1 MCCLNNA
8 SEFFIT
14 PVCCLTMLEEKFI
27 QYLSSP
33 IGLLKIVATAEG
45 IAEVNFVEQHTDGE
59 NPSSLTQQCA
69 QELQEYFD
77 GQRQTFTCK
86 LNPEGTAFQQKVW
99 QLLHT
104 ISCGQTAT
112 YLQQSQR
119 LGDVK
124 AIRAV
129 GNANGKNPIAI
140 IIPCHRVIG
149 TNGKLVGYAG
159 GAWRKQWLLEHER
172 YISTGFK
179 KLL

>member
-1 MCCLNNA
+1 M
-8 SEFFIT
+8 
-14 PVCCLTMLEEKFI
+14 LTEKFI

-33 IGLLKIVATAEG
+33 IGLLKIVAITDG
-45 IAEVNFVEQHTDGE
+45 ITEVNFVEQQAEGG

-77 GQRQTFTCK
+77 GQRQTFRCK
-86 LNPEGTAFQQKVW
+86 LNPDGTAFQQKVW

-104 ISCGQTAT
+104 IPFGQTAT
-112 YLQQSQR
+112 YLQQSKR

-140 IIPCHRVIG
+140 IVPCHRVIG
-149 TNGKLVGYAG
+149 TNGKLIGYAG
-159 GAWRKQWLLEHER
+159 GAWRKQWLLEHEH
-172 YISTGFK
+172 YVATGFK